1 MPNHCVVRT
10 LTRPEPLKL
19 GDAMKGYLLDTC
31 TLISMFRG
39 QNGVREHIQAV
50 GRKNCWVSEISI
62 AELYFGLAK
71 GADKQRMLSDI
82 QNTERLFKIL
92 PAAPAFRE
100 YGEIRYALEHQGRR
114 IDQFD
119 LLIGATALH
128 SNLTVVTS
136 NIKHFERI
144 EGLTIENWAE

>member
-1 MPNHCVVRT
+1 
-10 LTRPEPLKL
+10 
-19 GDAMKGYLLDTC
+19 
-31 TLISMFRG
+31 MFRG
-39 QNGVREHIQAV
+39 HGGVREHIRAV

-82 QNTERLFKIL
+82 KNTERLFKIL

-100 YGEIRYALEHQGRR
+100 YGEIRHSLEHQGRR

-119 LLIGATALH
+119 LLIGATAIH
-128 SNLTVVTS
+128 SDLIVVTS

-144 EGLTIENWAE
+144 EGLVLEDWADMAI

>member
-1 MPNHCVVRT
+1 
-10 LTRPEPLKL
+10 
-19 GDAMKGYLLDTC
+19 MKKYLLDTC

-39 QNGVREHIQAV
+39 QGDVREQIQAV

-71 GADKQRMLSDI
+71 GTDKQRMLSDI
-82 QNTERLFKIL
+82 QNTERMFKIL
-92 PAAPAFRE
+92 PAAPAYKE

-128 SNLTVVTS
+128 SNLIVVTS
-136 NIKHFERI
+136 NTKHFERI
-144 EGLTIENWAE
+144 EGLTIENWAELQ